1 MQRAALPSAEG
12 HPGGARFNRT
22 AALIATAAVLIAGI
36 ALQQAG
42 YLNFLLPVVKVSA
55 MARTI
60 DGRLYRVA
68 GLAMDPVVAGDAVKA
83 GEAVRTAAD
92 SRAVIEL
99 GDGTRIEMRE
109 RSQLSLNGTHDGVRI
124 SLDRGS
130 VIVEAARQRNG
141 HLYVGTEDCTVS
153 VVGTVFAVSA
163 GVKGSRVSVIEG
175 EVHVSQPSE
184 EEKAIFPG
192 QQLTTTP
199 NLTPVSIEEEIFVE
213 P

>member
-1 MQRAALPSAEG
+1 
-12 HPGGARFNRT
+12 
-22 AALIATAAVLIAGI
+22 
-36 ALQQAG
+36 
-42 YLNFLLPVVKVSA
+42 
-55 MARTI
+55 
-60 DGRLYRVA
+60 
-68 GLAMDPVVAGDAVKA
+68 MDPVVAGDAVKA

-109 RSQLSLNGTHDGVRI
+109 RSQLSLNGTHDGIRI

-130 VIVEAARQRNG
+130 VIVEAAKQRNG

-184 EEKAIFPG
+184 QEKRSFLG
-192 QQLTTTP
+192 
-199 NLTPVSIEEEIFVE
+199 SS
-213 P
+213 